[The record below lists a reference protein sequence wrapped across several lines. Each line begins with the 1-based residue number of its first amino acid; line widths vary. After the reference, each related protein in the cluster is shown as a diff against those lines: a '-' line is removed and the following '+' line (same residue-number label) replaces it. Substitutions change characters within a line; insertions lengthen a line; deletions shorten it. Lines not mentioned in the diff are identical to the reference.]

1 MKDRGW
7 CVNTALVT
15 KAHCVVERRFGVL
28 CAVERLKIATS
39 NAEWRGAGAST
50 PHVVLVHQPSR
61 ECLLLKGDSVS
72 VLIALD
78 LQATKL
84 SSLLVATSHPK
95 LSLEAFHELFA
106 DLKGRNR
113 KKDVV
118 EVDPPHGPIAVPFPL
133 KGIAVVDEEF
143 CTELFRVQ

>member
-1 MKDRGW
+1 MPPSDAK
-7 CVNTALVT
+7 
-15 KAHCVVERRFGVL
+15 
-28 CAVERLKIATS
+28 
-39 NAEWRGAGAST
+39 WRGFGAST
-50 PHVVLVHQPSR
+50 PHVALVHQLSR
-61 ECLLLKGDSVS
+61 GCLLLKGDSVG
-72 VLIALD
+72 VPIALY
-78 LQATKL
+78 LQAAKL
-84 SSLLVATSHPK
+84 GSSPFATGHPK

-133 KGIAVVDEEF
+133 KGIAVVGEEF